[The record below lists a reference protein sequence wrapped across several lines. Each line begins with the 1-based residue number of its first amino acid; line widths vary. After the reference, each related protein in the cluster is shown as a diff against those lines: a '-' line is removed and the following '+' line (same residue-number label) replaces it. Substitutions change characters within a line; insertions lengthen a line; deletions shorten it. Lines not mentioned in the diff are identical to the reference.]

1 MHILHTESS
10 CGWGGQ
16 EVRILTESEGMI
28 ARGHQVTIACPEHAN
43 IYSEAIKRG
52 IPTTAL
58 PIEKKRPSALL
69 AMKRFLSENNFD
81 VINTHSST
89 DSWLVSLC
97 LAWKSKR
104 PGIVRTR
111 HLSTKVHN
119 NKSSL
124 WLYQKGNDYLI
135 TTGEKLRQTL
145 HTDNGVPLEKMKSVP
160 TGIDE
165 SRFKP
170 AANKNSAREE
180 LSIPSDKIIVG
191 ILATLR
197 DWKGHEYLLDALAS
211 LETDNYHLLMIG
223 DGPYRPSIESKI
235 KQLSMSDK
243 VSMVGNQDDVVPW
256 LQVLDIFALPS
267 YGNEGVP
274 QSIMQAM
281 LCQLP
286 IISTNVGSILEVL
299 IPEKN
304 GFCVKTKDATTL
316 AAALKTLME
325 DESLRNQFGEFSRQY
340 ALENCTLN
348 QMVDDMEAIFQSSIQ
363 RNA

>member
-1 MHILHTESS
+1 
-10 CGWGGQ
+10 
-16 EVRILTESEGMI
+16 MI

-43 IYSEAIKRG
+43 IYREAIKQG
-52 IPTTAL
+52 INTVAL
-58 PIEKKRPSALL
+58 PIEKKRISALR
-69 AMKRFLSENNFD
+69 AMKSFLAENQFD

-97 LAWKSKR
+97 LTWKKQR

-124 WLYQKGNDYLI
+124 WLYRKGNDYLV

-145 HTDNGVPLEKMKSVP
+145 HKDNGVPLEKMKSVP

-165 SRFKP
+165 RRFKP
-170 AANKNSAREE
+170 AKDVHAVRAS
-180 LSIPSDKIIVG
+180 LGVPTDKIVIG

-197 DWKGHEYLLDALAS
+197 DWKGHEYLLEALS
-211 LETDNYHLLMIG
+211 HLNLDNYHLMMIG
-223 DGPYRPSIESKI
+223 DGPYRPSIEKKI
-235 KQLSMSDK
+235 AELSMSGK
-243 VSMVGNQDDVVPW
+243 VSMVGNQDNVVPW
-256 LQVLDIFALPS
+256 LQALDIFALPS

-286 IISTNVGSILEVL
+286 IISTDVGSILEVL
-299 IPEKN
+299 IPEEN
-304 GFCVKTKDATTL
+304 GFCVKTKDVETL
-316 AAALKTLME
+316 AEALKKLID
-325 DESLRNQFGEFSRQY
+325 DEPLRKQFGQFSRQF
-340 ALENCTLN
+340 ALENCTLD
-348 QMVDDMEAIFQSSIQ
+348 QMVSDMEMIFQKSIE
-363 RNA
+363 RIA